1 MSVKVAVRVRPFN
14 TREKDNLST
23 CCIEMVQNQTTIK
36 DELGQPRTFT
46 FDYSFWS
53 HDCYI
58 EKEDGYLSP
67 DSSGKYA
74 DQNFVFDA
82 LGRQILDNA
91 WEGYHCCLFAYGQ
104 TGSGKSYSM
113 VGYGANKGI
122 VPISCEEIFKRIS
135 NNKDPSTH
143 YEVEVSMLEIYNEK
157 VQDLLVPISNR
168 PPSGLKIRESKA
180 LGVFVSDLTKYPVS
194 SYEEISNKMDE
205 GYQNRTIG
213 STLMNNT
220 SSRAHTIVTIEF
232 KQVQTVGKAKSEK
245 LSKINLVDLAGSE
258 RANSTGA
265 TGARLKEGCN
275 INKSLLVLGNVINTL
290 ADKALGKKKDVLPPY
305 RDSALTR
312 ILQNALGGNSKTVMI
327 CALSPASINY
337 EETLS
342 TLRYADRAKK
352 IQNKA
357 VVNESEHDKVVRLL
371 KEENNELK
379 KKIEELSQ
387 KLLGGGKV
395 EEVDKEAFRE
405 LKAQYDET
413 QKLYE
418 NMSKTFSERLE
429 EAKKADKEL
438 GIEKVDLNKPHLVV
452 LNEDPQ
458 LSHKLKYSL
467 KELPIYVGRKH
478 GNPKPKIILSGIGI
492 KQNHAI
498 FVNGDK
504 ENEVILKPNEAEA
517 IKFIF
522 INGKKMKSQEGQILV
537 HKDRIVFGTNT
548 IMVFMGKS
556 DDKSLY
562 EIDWEMAQT
571 ELQKEIDEQRQLE
584 EMENERKQQHAYEVL
599 KMSLESKYNKE
610 RQEIENKMNKQLKEY
625 QDKINEMK
633 NQSEEKNKIEKERN
647 ELENRLKTKIKKLEA
662 KKNLQKSVFKSE
674 VVKKSEEENEAF
686 VHKSEKLDN
695 KLINI
700 VKKMFKLKTM
710 IEDLKRNIEI
720 DLFLSKNLIDHYND
734 PNTPV
739 NILIRVENYEEGD
752 VYYWSQSTFNDRYDS
767 LKELY
772 NKFIEDEYYDISSLP
787 KEEDPLFD
795 QPKQSLLG
803 YAFYKLEPL
812 AYLMNN
818 CTNIPII
825 SVNGDV
831 EGTITIDVVPVDENN
846 KLFEEIPENPM
857 DLVDKSLHYYVHIKE
872 VKDLPDHFCKGLQV
886 EYTSFNDNFSYKTK
900 IYNEDGKE
908 NSFIIDEKFD
918 HKIPYLSEEDI
929 NFFLKDK
936 ICFKIYAYEE
946 VQKKG
951 KKGKPN
957 KEEIIK
963 KEVSFTEGIKEKE
976 DKNYFK
982 EKPRTKTMT
991 RFKTTGNIRKGKSS
1005 GAAEN
1010 ITSKDKD
1017 DKDCIIY

>member
-14 TREKDNLST
+14 TREKDNNSI
-23 CCIEMVQNQTTIK
+23 CCIEMTENQTTIK
-36 DELGQPRTFT
+36 DELGQPKTFT
-46 FDYSFWS
+46 FDHSFWS

-58 EKEDGYLSP
+58 ELENGYLSP
-67 DSSGKYA
+67 DDSGKYT
-74 DQNFVFDA
+74 DQKIVFET
-82 LGRQILDNA
+82 LGKQILDNA

-135 NNKDPSTH
+135 ENKDEQIH

-157 VQDLLVPISNR
+157 VQDLLVPINKR
-168 PPSGLKIRESKA
+168 PPTGLKIRESKA
-180 LGVFVSDLTKYPVS
+180 LGVFVADLTKYPVS

-213 STLMNNT
+213 STLMNST

-232 KQVQTVGKAKSEK
+232 KQVNTQGKLKSEK

-371 KEENNELK
+371 REENNDLK
-379 KKIEELSQ
+379 KKIEELSK
-387 KLLGGGKV
+387 KLLGGTV
-395 EEVDKEAFRE
+395 QDEDKEAFKE

-413 QKLYE
+413 QKLCE
-418 NMSKTFSERLE
+418 SMSKTFSERLE

-438 GIEKVDLNKPHLVV
+438 GIEKVDITKPHLIV

-478 GNPKPKIILSGIGI
+478 GNPEPKIKLSGIGI

-498 FVNGDK
+498 FISGEK
-504 ENEVILKPNEAEA
+504 ENEIILKPNESDA
-517 IKFIF
+517 IKYIY
-522 INGKKMKSQEGQILV
+522 INGKKIKSQDGQKLKN
-537 HKDRIVFGTNT
+537 KDRIVFGNNT
-548 IMVFMGKS
+548 ILIYMEKS
-556 DDKSLY
+556 DGKDIY

-571 ELQKEIDEQRQLE
+571 ELQNEIEEQNKIE
-584 EMENERKQQHAYEVL
+584 EMENEKKKQQAYDIL
-599 KMSLESKYNKE
+599 RTSLEQKYNKE
-610 RQEIENKMNKQLKEY
+610 RQEIEENMNKQLKEY
-625 QDKINEMK
+625 QDKMEEIKNKNE
-633 NQSEEKNKIEKERN
+633 ENKIEKEKN
-647 ELENRLKTKIKKLEA
+647 EQEMRRLKHQIEKLESEI
-662 KKNLQKSVFKSE
+662 NEQKMKFQSE
-674 VVKKSEEENEAF
+674 VVRSDNEF
-686 VHKSEKLDN
+686 KHKSELLEN
-695 KLINI
+695 KLKNLM
-700 VKKMFKLKTM
+700 KKIYKFKGML
-710 IEDLKRNIEI
+710 EDLKRNVEL

-734 PNTPV
+734 PNTPI
-739 NILIRVENYEEGD
+739 NIFIRVENYEEGN
-752 VYYWSQSTFNDRYDS
+752 VYYWSQDIFHDRYDL

-772 NKFIEDEYYDISSLP
+772 NKFIEEDYDITKLS
-787 KEEDPLFD
+787 KENDPLYD
-795 QPKQSLLG
+795 IPKQSLLG

-818 CTNIPII
+818 CISIPII
-825 SVNGDV
+825 SVTGDT
-831 EGTITIDVVPVDENN
+831 EGTIVIDVVPINDKGELYEV
-846 KLFEEIPENPM
+846 IPENPM
-857 DLVDKSLHYYVHIKE
+857 DLVGKSFKYYVHIKE
-872 VKDLPDHFCKGLQV
+872 VKDLPENFCKSFQV
-886 EYTSFNDNFSYKTK
+886 EYISFADNNNYKTK
-900 IYNEDGKE
+900 IYNEEGKE
-908 NSFIIDEKFD
+908 NSFLIDEKFE
-918 HKIPYLSEEDI
+918 HSINFLTEEDI

-936 ICFKIYAYEE
+936 ICFKIYAIEQIE
-946 VQKKG
+946 KKG
-951 KKGKPN
+951 KKGVPK

-963 KEVSFTEGIKEKE
+963 NYEALKKIENKEKKE
-976 DKNYFK
+976 GLIKKAIAKGYIKKGSNNDKKNCVVF
-982 EKPRTKTMT
+982 
-991 RFKTTGNIRKGKSS
+991 
-1005 GAAEN
+1005 
-1010 ITSKDKD
+1010 
-1017 DKDCIIY
+1017 